1 MQDSIMSTLF
11 LIQLLNG
18 LQLGVLL
25 FLLAAGLTLVFGI
38 MDFVNLA
45 HGSLYMIGAFICAS
59 LTFLTGSFVWG
70 VLLAIP
76 IVAVIG
82 YFFEVLIVRH
92 LYESN
97 HLDHVLATFGI
108 ILIADTLVQ
117 LTWGPEGIA
126 IPLPDYLSGQVE
138 ILPDIIFP
146 TFRLVIISSGLLI
159 AAGLYWLITYTRLG
173 MLIRAGASN
182 RTMVSALG
190 VDISTLFAGVF
201 ALGAVLAG
209 VAGMLIAPI
218 TEATIGMGNDII
230 ITAFVVII
238 VGGIGSMKGA
248 WRALLQLLLGLHY
261 LRCLFISSWPLSLR
275 FDRKVFSRQRCAKIL
290 PLLAWAMG
298 NKFYLDFSVRMIC
311 LAIAA
316 VSLNLILGF
325 GGMVSF
331 GHAAFVGIGAYAV
344 GIPSYHGYESA
355 WLHFPLA
362 MIAAALFA
370 LITGAI
376 SLRTK
381 GVYFIMITMAFAQM
395 AYISDLHL
403 HDVSYCA
410 FALWYGFARV

>member
-1 MQDSIMSTLF
+1 MTTLF

-45 HGSLYMIGAFICAS
+45 HGSLYMLGAFICAT
-59 LTFLTGSFVWG
+59 LTFVTGSFVWG

-76 IVAVIG
+76 VMAFVG
-82 YFFEVLIVRH
+82 FFFEVLVVRH
-92 LYESN
+92 LYENN

-117 LTWGPEGIA
+117 LSWGPEGISV
-126 IPLPDYLSGQVE
+126 PLPQFLSGQVE
-138 ILPDIIFP
+138 LLPGIVFP

-159 AAGLYWLITYTRLG
+159 AAGLYWLITHTRLG

-190 VDISTLFAGVF
+190 VDIKTLFAGVF

-209 VAGMLIAPI
+209 IAGMLISPI

-248 WRALLQLLLGLHY
+248 FIASILIGVIDTLGRSFLKDILEFFVSSASAETAGPALSSMLIYILMAVVLALRPQGL
-261 LRCLFISSWPLSLR
+261 FPP
-275 FDRKVFSRQRCAKIL
+275 KVR
-290 PLLAWAMG
+290 
-298 NKFYLDFSVRMIC
+298 
-311 LAIAA
+311 
-316 VSLNLILGF
+316 
-325 GGMVSF
+325 
-331 GHAAFVGIGAYAV
+331 
-344 GIPSYHGYESA
+344 
-355 WLHFPLA
+355 
-362 MIAAALFA
+362 
-370 LITGAI
+370 
-376 SLRTK
+376 
-381 GVYFIMITMAFAQM
+381 
-395 AYISDLHL
+395 
-403 HDVSYCA
+403 
-410 FALWYGFARV
+410 

>member
-1 MQDSIMSTLF
+1 MSTLF

-59 LTFLTGSFVWG
+59 LTFWTGSFVWG

-76 IVAVIG
+76 IVALIG
-82 YFFEVLIVRH
+82 FFFEKLIVRH

-117 LTWGPEGIA
+117 LSWGPQGIA
-126 IPLPDYLSGQVE
+126 IPLPEYLSGQVE
-138 ILPDIIFP
+138 ILPGIIFP
-146 TFRLVIISSGLLI
+146 TFRLLIISSGLLI

-209 VAGMLIAPI
+209 LAGMLIAPI

-248 WRALLQLLLGLHY
+248 
-261 LRCLFISSWPLSLR
+261 F
-275 FDRKVFSRQRCAKIL
+275 
-290 PLLAWAMG
+290 
-298 NKFYLDFSVRMIC
+298 
-311 LAIAA
+311 IAA
-316 VSLNLILGF
+316 ILIGIIDTLGR
-325 GGMVSF
+325 SF
-331 GHAAFVGIGAYAV
+331 LKDILEVFM
-344 GIPSYHGYESA
+344 ESA
-355 WLHFPLA
+355 SAATAGPALSSMLIYIIMAIVLALRPQGLFPPKV
-362 MIAAALFA
+362 
-370 LITGAI
+370 
-376 SLRTK
+376 R
-381 GVYFIMITMAFAQM
+381 
-395 AYISDLHL
+395 
-403 HDVSYCA
+403 
-410 FALWYGFARV
+410 

>member
-1 MQDSIMSTLF
+1 MSTLF

-117 LTWGPEGIA
+117 LSWGPEGIA

-248 WRALLQLLLGLHY
+248 
-261 LRCLFISSWPLSLR
+261 F
-275 FDRKVFSRQRCAKIL
+275 
-290 PLLAWAMG
+290 
-298 NKFYLDFSVRMIC
+298 
-311 LAIAA
+311 IAA
-316 VSLNLILGF
+316 VLIGIIDTLGR
-325 GGMVSF
+325 SF
-331 GHAAFVGIGAYAV
+331 LKDILELFM
-344 GIPSYHGYESA
+344 ESA
-355 WLHFPLA
+355 SAATAGPALSSMLIYIIMAIVLALRPQGLFPPKV
-362 MIAAALFA
+362 
-370 LITGAI
+370 
-376 SLRTK
+376 R
-381 GVYFIMITMAFAQM
+381 
-395 AYISDLHL
+395 
-403 HDVSYCA
+403 
-410 FALWYGFARV
+410 

>member
-1 MQDSIMSTLF
+1 MTTLF
-11 LIQLLNG
+11 LIQFLNG

-45 HGSLYMIGAFICAS
+45 HGSLYMVGAFICAT
-59 LTFLTGSFVWG
+59 LTFWTGSFIWG
-70 VLLAIP
+70 VVLAIP
-76 IVAVIG
+76 IVALIG
-82 YFFEVLIVRH
+82 YFFEALIVRH

-126 IPLPDYLSGQVE
+126 IPLPGYLSGQVE

-209 VAGMLIAPI
+209 IAGMLISPI

-248 WRALLQLLLGLHY
+248 
-261 LRCLFISSWPLSLR
+261 F
-275 FDRKVFSRQRCAKIL
+275 
-290 PLLAWAMG
+290 
-298 NKFYLDFSVRMIC
+298 
-311 LAIAA
+311 IAA
-316 VSLNLILGF
+316 ILIGLIDTLGR
-325 GGMVSF
+325 SF
-331 GHAAFVGIGAYAV
+331 LKDILELFM
-344 GIPSYHGYESA
+344 ESA
-355 WLHFPLA
+355 SAATAGPALSSMLIYIIMALVLAVRPQGLFPPKV
-362 MIAAALFA
+362 
-370 LITGAI
+370 
-376 SLRTK
+376 R
-381 GVYFIMITMAFAQM
+381 
-395 AYISDLHL
+395 
-403 HDVSYCA
+403 
-410 FALWYGFARV
+410 